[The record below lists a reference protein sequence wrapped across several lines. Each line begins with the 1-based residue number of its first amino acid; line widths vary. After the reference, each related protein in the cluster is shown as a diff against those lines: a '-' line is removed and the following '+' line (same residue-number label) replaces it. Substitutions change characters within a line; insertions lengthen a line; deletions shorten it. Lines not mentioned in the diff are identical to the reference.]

1 MYILYTSVIII
12 FKYAIFSILNM
23 ELQTQQQVVLFMD
36 PLDLW
41 LQVLGVALLL
51 IAYWVYRNF
60 VK

>member
-1 MYILYTSVIII
+1 
-12 FKYAIFSILNM
+12 M